1 MARPGRGSQDGWFR
15 LGSIEVS
22 TTVLVLTLTIVSVL
36 EWAFEGNFGP
46 VQSHLALDPDSVVS
60 GQVWQLVT
68 WPLAYPFGIGLFD
81 LLAIFFFYYFGNEIE
96 RLLGRKKMAWF
107 LGLVT
112 VGLGLLWVLF
122 VEGTAIS
129 NGASSGGLT
138 LSTINQLELM
148 VLLVFI
154 AEYPQRRF
162 FFNIPGWV
170 IGAVIVGLYVL
181 GYVGNREWLLL
192 LNFALGLVLTALVAK
207 SLGLLSE
214 VRQVPRLR
222 GPARARKP
230 KRSRGAPKGGPNT
243 VVAGPWQPREVPP
256 VSRDQAALDAL
267 LDKIS
272 AGGMDSLTEHEREQL
287 MVLRDRLR
295 RRP

>member
-1 MARPGRGSQDGWFR
+1 MARPGRGSEDGWFH
-15 LGSIEVS
+15 LGTIEVT
-22 TTVLVLTLTIVSVL
+22 TTVLVVLLSITSVI
-36 EWAFEGNFGP
+36 EWAIEGSFRP
-46 VQSHLALDPDSVVS
+46 FQTHLLLDPDSVVA
-60 GQVWQLVT
+60 GQLWRLLT
-68 WPLAYPFGIGLFD
+68 WPFAYPGGFGLGTVIAI
-81 LLAIFFFYYFGNEIE
+81 AIFWYFGSEIE
-96 RLLGRKKMAWF
+96 SLLGKKRMAWF
-107 LGLVT
+107 LGLIT
-112 VGLGLLWVLF
+112 VGLGLLWVAV
-122 VEGTAIS
+122 VEATTLAGS
-129 NGASSGGLT
+129 LGGL
-138 LSTINQLELM
+138 SQLELM

-154 AEYPQRRF
+154 AEYPHRRF

-170 IGAVIVGLYVL
+170 IGAVFVGVTVVVYI
-181 GYVGNREWLLL
+181 GSREWLLL
-192 LNFALGLVLTALVAK
+192 LNFALGLVLTAIVAK

-222 GPARARKP
+222 GPVRARKP

-256 VSRDQAALDAL
+256 VSRDQAALDEL

-272 AGGMDSLTEHEREQL
+272 AGGMDSLTDHEREQL

>member
-1 MARPGRGSQDGWFR
+1 
-15 LGSIEVS
+15 
-22 TTVLVLTLTIVSVL
+22 
-36 EWAFEGNFGP
+36 
-46 VQSHLALDPDSVVS
+46 
-60 GQVWQLVT
+60 
-68 WPLAYPFGIGLFD
+68 
-81 LLAIFFFYYFGNEIE
+81 
-96 RLLGRKKMAWF
+96 
-107 LGLVT
+107 
-112 VGLGLLWVLF
+112 
-122 VEGTAIS
+122 
-129 NGASSGGLT
+129 
-138 LSTINQLELM
+138 
-148 VLLVFI
+148 
-154 AEYPQRRF
+154 
-162 FFNIPGWV
+162 
-170 IGAVIVGLYVL
+170 VIVGLYVL

-243 VVAGPWQPREVPP
+243 VVAGPWQPREVSP